1 MQNFNNFLVNNY
13 SLIKAFHVISMV
25 AWMAALLYLPR
36 LFVYHTTVKKNSESS
51 EMLKIMEYRLEK
63 FIMNPSMLLTILF
76 GVFLLRT
83 EGVVNWNEKWIYFKL
98 SAVVLMLVVHYLLT
112 GYRKDF
118 FSDKNNHSKKFYKIF
133 NEIPTVLLIIIIL
146 LVYLKP
152 F

>member
-1 MQNFNNFLVNNY
+1 MQSFNNFLVNNY

-76 GVFLLRT
+76 GVLLLKIN
-83 EGVVNWNEKWIYFKL
+83 GIVNWNEKWIYFKL
-98 SAVVLMLVVHYLLT
+98 SAVVLMLVLHYLLM
-112 GYRKDF
+112 GYRKGF
-118 FSDKNNHSKKFYKIF
+118 FLDKNKHSKKFYKIF
-133 NEIPTVLLIIIIL
+133 NEVPMILLIIIVL

>member
-1 MQNFNNFLVNNY
+1 MQSFNNFLANNY
-13 SLIKAFHVISMV
+13 SLIKASHVISMV

-36 LFVYHTTVKKNSESS
+36 LFVYHTTVKKNSEPSQ
-51 EMLKIMEYRLEK
+51 MLKIMEYRLEK
-63 FIMNPSMLLTILF
+63 FIMNPAMLLTILF

-98 SAVVLMLVVHYLLT
+98 SAVVLLLVLHYLLM
-112 GYRKDF
+112 GYRKGF
-118 FSDKNNHSKKFYKIF
+118 FLDKNKHSKKFYKIF
-133 NEIPTVLLIIIIL
+133 NEVPMILLIIIVL

>member
-1 MQNFNNFLVNNY
+1 MQSFNNFLVNNY

-76 GVFLLRT
+76 GVLLLKMN
-83 EGVVNWNEKWIYFKL
+83 GIVNWNEKWIYFKL

-118 FSDKNNHSKKFYKIF
+118 FLDKNSHSKKFYKIF

-146 LVYLKP
+146 LVYLRP
-152 F
+152 L